1 MTCSGTAA
9 ECPAAPCETNRAAIR
24 AAHAREREARQN
36 ASRKGKI
43 PTPQR
48 RRGKAG
54 RRGPLL
60 LKAAALRSLRRM
72 ENATRSRVAL
82 RGRSELQ
89 ESFSKAARFRRP
101 ASDGLAASSTARSV
115 PALQEAAR
123 LRATLN
129 RSLSSW
135 RSRVGALRTKLSRRR
150 KQMARTRGVT
160 VNDYT

>member
-1 MTCSGTAA
+1 MQPSSEQVRPGGWQQFWLDAAGRRWMTCPGTAA
-9 ECPAAPCETNRAAIR
+9 ECAAAPCETNRAAIR

-43 PTPQR
+43 PTLQR
-48 RRGKAG
+48 RRGKVG

-89 ESFSKAARFRRP
+89 ELAGSPDVPREKERKGVRLFFRYKSNGNTYTAPGPTHRP
-101 ASDGLAASSTARSV
+101 RRSE
-115 PALQEAAR
+115 L
-123 LRATLN
+123 
-129 RSLSSW
+129 
-135 RSRVGALRTKLSRRR
+135 
-150 KQMARTRGVT
+150 
-160 VNDYT
+160 